1 MGSGAWATRS
11 DAPVVRVV
19 VSSSRRAYPVASWD
33 SVMEIGDGVAPE
45 AMVRSISPIRGVAK
59 WGLEDGAAGSDDC
72 AAIVARVAGRVR
84 EGY

>member
-1 MGSGAWATRS
+1 
-11 DAPVVRVV
+11 
-19 VSSSRRAYPVASWD
+19 
-33 SVMEIGDGVAPE
+33 MEIGDSAARE

-59 WGLEDGAAGSDDC
+59 GGLVVGAAGNDGG